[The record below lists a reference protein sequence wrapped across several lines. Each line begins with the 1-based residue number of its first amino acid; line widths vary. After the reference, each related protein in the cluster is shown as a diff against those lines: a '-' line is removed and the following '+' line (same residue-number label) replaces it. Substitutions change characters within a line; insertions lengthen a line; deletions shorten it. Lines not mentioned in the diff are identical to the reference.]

1 MMKRIVL
8 LITMMLMLCG
18 VTVRA
23 ADNPSFSCAYSAGSG
38 STFYI
43 DISCS
48 GGVSASVFTL
58 TYDGALAEYRG
69 VEAEKKTST
78 VRDNPT
84 SGKVA
89 VCIVDSGS
97 LRDRICRLKFK
108 SLAAGTARFTL
119 HIDQAADSDAQL
131 LSGFHDDSVTVELL
145 KSGTSSSGSSAKGSS
160 SRSSRSSS
168 SRSQKDRISGEDE
181 DDDEDEDIQIRNS
194 RSGVFDTNPYRF
206 WRYILIGA
214 AAVLLCVVLV
224 VLGIKIGKKS
234 YLIKKDDKD
243 HPEPPLP
250 PPSEDLTPEEKQAI
264 IDELNE
270 EIKP

>member
-38 STFYI
+38 STFYV
-43 DISCS
+43 DIRCS
-48 GGVSASVFTL
+48 GGASAAVFTL
-58 TYDGALAEYRG
+58 TYDRTLAEYRG
-69 VEAEKKTST
+69 VEAEKKSSA

-89 VCIVDSGS
+89 VCIADSGTFK
-97 LRDRICRLKFK
+97 DRLCRMKFK
-108 SLAAGTARFTL
+108 SLAAGTAKFTL
-119 HIDQAADSDAQL
+119 HVDQAADSSARI
-131 LSGFHDDSVTVELL
+131 LSGIRDDTLTVEL
-145 KSGTSSSGSSAKGSS
+145 SNNGASSSSGSVKNSGG
-160 SRSSRSSS
+160 RSSRSTS
-168 SRSQKDRISGEDE
+168 SRSQKDRISGDAE
-181 DDDEDEDIQIRNS
+181 DDGEDVKIRDY
-194 RSGVFDTNPYRF
+194 RGGVFDTNPYRV

>member
-8 LITMMLMLCG
+8 LITMMLMLFG

-145 KSGTSSSGSSAKGSS
+145 KNGTSSSGSSAKGNS
-160 SRSSRSSS
+160 SRSSRSTS
-168 SRSQKDRISGEDE
+168 SRSQKDRISGDAE
-181 DDDEDEDIQIRNS
+181 DDGEDVKIRDY
-194 RSGVFDTNPYRF
+194 RGGVFDTNPYRV